1 MVLPSARAV
10 LALLDGIKEVA
21 GRQSRT
27 ATVENC
33 ESPDDGHLGSAPVN
47 RAAAGTALTR
57 RLDIRA
63 CIDSFDTALA
73 STVRSALAEV
83 ETELHRRIVAPGDPW
98 LSEAAGHL
106 IRAGGKRL
114 RPLLVILAAQ
124 TGHPDPFRVL
134 RAAVAVELM
143 HVATL
148 HHDDVMDNAMLR
160 HGVPSANAR
169 WGNRLAVLVGD
180 HLMAVA
186 CMTALEV
193 DTDLVRRQGWTLT
206 RLVHGQA
213 TEGTELRVGEDAV
226 EQYLRV
232 ASDKSASLFAL
243 CGWAGAACG
252 DADEKVSEAIAQ
264 YGEALGVAFQI
275 SDDLLDIVADTTAS
289 GKTRGIDLQKG
300 YVLCR
305 SCTRSPRVIGTRSG
319 SARLWRTARST
330 IPPCAR
336 RHWSCCRRRRD
347 WTEATRTCTGT
358 PPPRGTAWLASRRAL
373 PGTRCSA

>member
-1 MVLPSARAV
+1 MTRTSVLPAGGRVATDP
-10 LALLDGIKEVA
+10 APTKHLDV
-21 GRQSRT
+21 
-27 ATVENC
+27 
-33 ESPDDGHLGSAPVN
+33 
-47 RAAAGTALTR
+47 
-57 RLDIRA
+57 RA
-63 CIDSFDTALA
+63 CIGSFDAALA
-73 STVRSALAEV
+73 SAVRSALAEV
-83 ETELHRRIVAPGDPW
+83 ETELHRRVVTPGDPW

-124 TGHPDPFRVL
+124 TGRPDPFRIL
-134 RAAVAVELM
+134 RAATAVELM

-148 HHDDVMDNAMLR
+148 HHDDVMDNAILR

-180 HLMAVA
+180 HLMAIA

-193 DTDLVRRQGWTLT
+193 DTELVRRQGWTLT

-213 TEGTELRVGEDAV
+213 TEGSALRAGEDAV
-226 EQYLRV
+226 EQYLQV

-252 DADEKVSEAIAQ
+252 GADEAVAEAIAQ

-275 SDDLLDIVADTTAS
+275 SDDLLDIVADSAAS

-300 YVLCR
+300 VRTLPILHALAAGDQHAERLSEILANGAVDDYALRQEALELLRTSPGLER
-305 SCTRSPRVIGTRSG
+305 SYDELHRHAATAANSLAGVPEGP
-319 SARLWRTARST
+319 ARDALLSLSDFVVRRTY
-330 IPPCAR
+330 
-336 RHWSCCRRRRD
+336 
-347 WTEATRTCTGT
+347 
-358 PPPRGTAWLASRRAL
+358 
-373 PGTRCSA
+373 